1 MRSGVPGL
9 PCTVPRLF
17 LGFLAAGVVVAVA
30 VGLTGCQATRAGYA
44 SAPYRV
50 VRTDGKVEVRDY
62 PELRLAETPM
72 GGDDFMRLF
81 GYISRGNSGNEKI
94 AMTTPVFMAEPAGST
109 RTMAFVLPEGLA
121 TPPSPTDSAV
131 ANRRMGPGRFAV
143 LRFRG
148 SRQGPEGEAAMRLR
162 TWIRTQGLATTGV
175 PTFAYF
181 DPPWTPGFLRRN
193 EVMIPLAEPAIDPLR

>member
-1 MRSGVPGL
+1 M
-9 PCTVPRLF
+9 
-17 LGFLAAGVVVAVA
+17 VAVV

-81 GYISRGNSGNEKI
+81 GYI
-94 AMTTPVFMAEPAGST
+94 FMAEPAGAT

-131 ANRRMGPGRFAV
+131 DIRRMGPGRFAV

-193 EVMIPLAEPAIDPLR
+193 EVMIPLADPALDPLR

>member
-1 MRSGVPGL
+1 MV
-9 PCTVPRLF
+9 V
-17 LGFLAAGVVVAVA
+17 AGV

-50 VRTDGKVEVRDY
+50 VRTDGKVQVRDY

-81 GYISRGNSGNEKI
+81 RYISRGNSGDQKI

-121 TPPSPTDSAV
+121 TPPSPTNSAV
-131 ANRRMGPGRFAV
+131 AIRRMGPGRFAV

-148 SRQGPEGEAAMRLR
+148 SRQGPEGEAATRLR
-162 TWIRTQGLATTGV
+162 DWTRVQGLATTGA

-193 EVMIPLAEPAIDPLR
+193 EVMIPLAEPATDSVR